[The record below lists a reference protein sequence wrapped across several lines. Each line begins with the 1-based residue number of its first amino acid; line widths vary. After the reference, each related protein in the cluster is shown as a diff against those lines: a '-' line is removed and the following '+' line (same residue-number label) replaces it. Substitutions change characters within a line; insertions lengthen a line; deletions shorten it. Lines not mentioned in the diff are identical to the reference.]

1 MEGSCQISRYTLRE
15 RCKGR
20 GKLALWPLLLSAPSF
35 PSGMVLAPIPSLAP
49 NGLFL
54 ERDTTCWNNFF
65 CVPPRTH
72 SSEAALGWGQWGEIP
87 VMCQAPARAG
97 RNVPLP
103 KHCLILL
110 LALPPRE
117 KGQISENCVLWKIE
131 ISLCFSPGTLRMPH
145 MIKSLKC
152 LSIFFYLSLWIWFF
166 LRPSL
171 SHPEAGFLWQA
182 TLWGHIWTYFGRP
195 T

>member
-54 ERDTTCWNNFF
+54 DTICWSNFF

-72 SSEAALGWGQWGEIP
+72 SSEAALGRGQQGEIP
-87 VMCQAPARAG
+87 AMCQAPARCWKECTSSQTLSHPLAG
-97 RNVPLP
+97 PST
-103 KHCLILL
+103 KGK
-110 LALPPRE
+110 RE
-117 KGQISENCVLWKIE
+117 DKCVLWKIE
-131 ISLCFSPGTLRMPH
+131 ISLYFSPGTLRIPH

-182 TLWGHIWTYFGRP
+182 TLWGHIWTYLGRP